1 MIRTLAIATLAV
13 VAALAAPAHA
23 KPKIALTTI
32 EGDEKGKVADSVTEA
47 LDGEEL
53 TVISQRV
60 VNKAVDK
67 LGLDTDMSEKQAR
80 KLSTELEADAVVIG
94 KLDRSGPNKT
104 LHFTLYIHGKKARGF
119 TVKFNNPKSD
129 RFKAKLKDKLVTKIA
144 GETSAPADAE
154 DEKPKRKKKG
164 GDAAVSED
172 EDDPLA
178 TKKDKSDKSEKDN
191 KDKDSDN
198 KVAKKDTGEG
208 NEEADEDGAAKKKKK
223 VAAEGDEEADAEAE
237 IAVRA
242 AAPAHSAN
250 RVAARIDV
258 GVSFKNRQLTYNSRA
273 NFPEGPKPFKN
284 SPVPGGRFEAELY
297 PLAFANPKSL
307 AAGLGLAA
315 EYDKTLVLTL
325 HTTAE
330 PNVAVKAN
338 QQSYSVGARLRFVL
352 GSTALSPSVTL
363 GAGYGKRRF
372 TTDKSGLQMQSSL
385 DVPDTNYTTIDPGLA
400 IRIPLIKALA
410 LTFGGRALI
419 ITDAGPIQAGT
430 SYGRAKVFGAWAQGG
445 LDIVLGN
452 RFAIRLVGEFQQVGF
467 SFTGTGD
474 LARNRDL
481 DPATKDVGGA
491 SDRSIGGSAT
501 LAVLY

>member
-1 MIRTLAIATLAV
+1 MLKRTLAMATLAV
-13 VAALAAPAHA
+13 VALLAAPAHA

-53 TVISQRV
+53 TVIAQRV

-67 LGLDTDMSEKQAR
+67 LGLDTDMNEKEAR

-94 KLDRSGPNKT
+94 KLDKVGPNKT

-119 TVKFNNPKSD
+119 TVTFNNAKSD
-129 RFKAKLKDKLVTKIA
+129 RFKAKLRDKLVAKIA
-144 GETSAPADAE
+144 GETSAPADE
-154 DEKPKRKKKG
+154 DKPKKKKG
-164 GDAAVSED
+164 GESAEGED

-178 TKKDKSDKSEKDN
+178 TKKDKPEKGDK
-191 KDKDSDN
+191 KDK
-198 KVAKKDTGEG
+198 KVATKADGDGEG
-208 NEEADEDGAAKKKKK
+208 EGEGEGDNDGESKKKKKKK
-223 VAAEGDEEADAEAE
+223 VVAEGDEGDDEEME
-237 IAVRA
+237 VAVRSKS
-242 AAPAHSAN
+242 PKHSAN
-250 RVAARIDV
+250 RVAARVDI

-273 NFPEGPKPFKN
+273 DFPEGPKPFNNK
-284 SPVPGGRFEAELY
+284 PVPGARFEAELY
-297 PLAFANPKSL
+297 PLAFANPKSI
-307 AAGLGLAA
+307 AAGLGIAA
-315 EYDKTLVLTL
+315 EYDKTLILTL
-325 HTTAE
+325 RTTAE

-352 GSTALSPSVTL
+352 GSTATSPSITL
-363 GAGYGKRRF
+363 GVGYGKRRF

-400 IRIPLIKALA
+400 IRIPLFSAVA
-410 LTFGGRALI
+410 LTFGGRGLI

-467 SFTGTGD
+467 AFTGTGD
-474 LARNRDL
+474 MARNRDN
-481 DPATKDVGGA
+481 DPDTKDVGGA